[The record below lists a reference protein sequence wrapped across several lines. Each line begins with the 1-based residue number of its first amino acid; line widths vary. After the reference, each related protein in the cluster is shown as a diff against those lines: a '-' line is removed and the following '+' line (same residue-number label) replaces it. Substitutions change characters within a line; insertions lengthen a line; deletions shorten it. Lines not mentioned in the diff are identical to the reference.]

1 VAAEKGCDYTVV
13 NRPAGRALRGI
24 DRPCV
29 RSLHNYFGEG
39 DKKMKQ
45 LLTVLI
51 AAMFAAVSLGAIAQD
66 KGKSETQKEMKKKE
80 GKKVAKEKKA
90 AAKKPVKVDKK

>member
-1 VAAEKGCDYTVV
+1 
-13 NRPAGRALRGI
+13 
-24 DRPCV
+24 
-29 RSLHNYFGEG
+29 
-39 DKKMKQ
+39 MKQ

-90 AAKKPVKVDKK
+90 TAKKPVKVEKK